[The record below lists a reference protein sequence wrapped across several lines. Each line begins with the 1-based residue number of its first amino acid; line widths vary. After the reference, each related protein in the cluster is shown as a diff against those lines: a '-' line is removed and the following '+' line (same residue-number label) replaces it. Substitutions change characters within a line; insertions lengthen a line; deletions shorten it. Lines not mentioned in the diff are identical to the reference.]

1 MMVNLCPEG
10 SEGAAYAMFTTFSN
24 SAILLAPAISTP
36 MLGIWDVS
44 KEALE
49 RGDLNGFFNLT
60 VLTSLLQ
67 LSPILFLSWL
77 PHSSQDLHE
86 LAPGPYSSSTLG
98 GVAILAIIVSSL
110 LYILVVGILNIVAPG
125 WSGESR

>member
-44 KEALE
+44 KETLE
-49 RGDLNGFFNLT
+49 RGDLTGFFKLT

-67 LSPILFLSWL
+67 LSPVLFLSWL
-77 PHSSQDLHE
+77 PHSSRDLDE
-86 LAPGPYSSSTLG
+86 LAMGPHSSSTMG
-98 GVAILAIIVSSL
+98 GLTFLAIIVGSL
-110 LYILVVGILNIVAPG
+110 LYILVVGVLNIVDPG

>member
-1 MMVNLCPEG
+1 MVNLCPEG

-44 KEALE
+44 KETLE
-49 RGDLNGFFNLT
+49 RGDLTGFFKLT

-67 LSPILFLSWL
+67 LSPVLFLSWL
-77 PHSSQDLHE
+77 PHSSRDLDE
-86 LAPGPYSSSTLG
+86 LAMGPHSSSTMG
-98 GVAILAIIVSSL
+98 GLTFLAIIVGSL
-110 LYILVVGILNIVAPG
+110 LYILVVGVLNIVDPG

>member
-1 MMVNLCPEG
+1 MVNLCPEG

-36 MLGIWDVS
+36 ILGIWDVS

-49 RGDLNGFFNLT
+49 RGDLTGFFNLT

-86 LAPGPYSSSTLG
+86 LASRPHASSTMG
-98 GVAILAIIVSSL
+98 GAAFLAVIIGSF